1 MSQKLKKAVTDATE
15 VAEKSELDVLHE
27 IEAMVNGQMTR
38 LNGRVYET
46 PRVAPT
52 IRFESSK
59 KYVFTT
65 PRDGG
70 QGTAYKSM
78 VILDL
83 SILQSTELSF
93 LGEDSGIFKNMG
105 NEPVDGIMRL
115 LKDSQKQIF
124 IAFDKEQA
132 YSPEVSQIINDTA
145 VIRLSEGGNEL
156 FGGSWA
162 TKEKA

>member
-1 MSQKLKKAVTDATE
+1 
-15 VAEKSELDVLHE
+15 
-27 IEAMVNGQMTR
+27 
-38 LNGRVYET
+38 
-46 PRVAPT
+46 
-52 IRFESSK
+52 
-59 KYVFTT
+59 
-65 PRDGG
+65 
-70 QGTAYKSM
+70 
-78 VILDL
+78 
-83 SILQSTELSF
+83 
-93 LGEDSGIFKNMG
+93 
-105 NEPVDGIMRL
+105 MRL